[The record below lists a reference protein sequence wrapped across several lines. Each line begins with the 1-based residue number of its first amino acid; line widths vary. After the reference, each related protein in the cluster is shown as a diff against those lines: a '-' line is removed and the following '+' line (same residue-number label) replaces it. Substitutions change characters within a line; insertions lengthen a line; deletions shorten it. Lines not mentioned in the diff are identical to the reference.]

1 MRRHTI
7 VGPLRDARGAAGRS
21 RALRDALRRE
31 PTAVSLSQAMI
42 DGLRVDA
49 AQLPL
54 WGPPAVLGDVVEQPQ
69 KADATV
75 GARDMYPGLHGPGW
89 ADDGGGAGGEG
100 PPAGLPRWWGQ
111 AVRSRHAV
119 SPGVPASTV

>member
-7 VGPLRDARGAAGRS
+7 GGPLRDARGAAGRS

-31 PTAVSLSQAMI
+31 PTAVSLSQAII

-54 WGPPAVLGDVVEQPQ
+54 WGLPAVLGDVVEQLRI
-69 KADATV
+69 ADGTV
-75 GARDMYPGLHGPGW
+75 GPQDLYPVLPS
-89 ADDGGGAGGEG
+89 AALAGGGGDLDAVPSGIEAVVEGRAVAG
-100 PPAGLPRWWGQ
+100 
-111 AVRSRHAV
+111 
-119 SPGVPASTV
+119 